1 MTGPDRQSIA
11 FYDAEARAY
20 AEKAAR
26 AHSLMA
32 FAAALPAGGRV
43 LDLGCGGG
51 QDSAAL
57 RDLGFHVVS
66 IDASPGLAAEAKR
79 RWNLDVR
86 VREFAD
92 IDYDTAFDGILAS
105 ASLHHAPSDELP
117 DIFHRLRRA
126 LKPGGL
132 LRASLKG
139 GDADRRDA
147 LGRFYC
153 AMDEARLRALL
164 ADWADVRIEMK
175 QGAGYDGEATP
186 WLAVWAN
193 AQV

>member
-1 MTGPDRQSIA
+1 MDAGTIA
-11 FYDAEARAY
+11 FYDAEAHAY
-20 AEKAAR
+20 AEKAQT

-32 FAAALPAGGRV
+32 FAAALPVGGCV

-51 QDSAAL
+51 QDSAVL
-57 RDLGFHVVS
+57 RDMGFRVVS
-66 IDASPGLAAEAKR
+66 VDASPGLAAEAKR

-86 VREFAD
+86 VCDFSD
-92 IDYDTAFDGILAS
+92 IDYTGAFGGILAS
-105 ASLHHAPSDELP
+105 ASLHHAPGDELP

-139 GDADRRDA
+139 GDQDRRDG

-164 ADWADVRIEMK
+164 ADWAGMRIESK

-186 WLAVWAN
+186 WLALWAN
-193 AQV
+193 A

>member
-1 MTGPDRQSIA
+1 M
-11 FYDAEARAY
+11 
-20 AEKAAR
+20 
-26 AHSLMA
+26 
-32 FAAALPAGGRV
+32 

-57 RDLGFHVVS
+57 RDLGFHVTS

-92 IDYDTAFDGILAS
+92 IDYEGAFDGILAS
-105 ASLHHAPSDELP
+105 ASLHHAPSDALP
-117 DIFHRLRRA
+117 NIFHRLRRA

-139 GDADRRDA
+139 GEADRRDA
-147 LGRFYC
+147 LGRFCC

-164 ADWADVRIEMK
+164 ADWADVRIQCK
-175 QGAGYDGEATP
+175 LGAGYDGEATP

-193 AQV
+193 TKVGAGA